1 MNIGNHLEIRIK
13 DKASPLMDKG
23 KLWKLEASLMM
34 TYDYKLSIY
43 HMSTFINVMV
53 H

>member
-23 KLWKLEASLMM
+23 KTMKIRS
-34 TYDYKLSIY
+34 
-43 HMSTFINVMV
+43 FINDV
-53 H
+53 